1 MGPECRGWAGA
12 CEVIENLQVGQSWQQ
27 LSNPAV
33 IGASKSRKVLYNPRA
48 LPIRFA
54 RTRHRPEKNTFGAVS
69 CCFLRRP

>member
-54 RTRHRPEKNTFGAVS
+54 RTRHRPERIRLALS
-69 CCFLRRP
+69 LCFIRRP